1 MCLGIASDK
10 AGPGE
15 NWLSSQN
22 RNFENRM
29 GQGSIAW
36 LASAPTVAASSI
48 DMRITDPRPFLDE
61 LSPMEFAS
69 YLKAPGLPPEIHLS
83 EPSDAAGEAQ
93 SAAAVPAAMANGL
106 IQGHAQLFGNHVDT
120 DAMIP
125 GEFCHLTEPAA
136 IAEAAFRYAR
146 PDFRARIARGEDIC
160 IAGEGWGSGSSREH
174 AAWALKYAGVKAVI
188 AKSVAYIHK
197 RNLVN
202 EAIPFF
208 LVHDE
213 AFHAAVHDGDP
224 ISIDASSGV
233 VHLGPREFH
242 ADPVSPIALKIQSAG
257 GVVPAVQREGKAA
270 FAV

>member
-1 MCLGIASDK
+1 
-10 AGPGE
+10 
-15 NWLSSQN
+15 
-22 RNFENRM
+22 
-29 GQGSIAW
+29 
-36 LASAPTVAASSI
+36 
-48 DMRITDPRPFLDE
+48 MRITDPRPLLAE
-61 LSPMEFAS
+61 LSPAEFAS
-69 YLKAPGLPPEIHLS
+69 YLKPAGLPPEIHTS
-83 EPSDAAGEAQ
+83 EPETAAGEAQ
-93 SAAAVPAAMANGL
+93 LAAATPDASAKGV

-136 IAEAAFRYAR
+136 IAAAAFHYVR

-160 IAGEGWGSGSSREH
+160 VAGEGWGSGSSREH

-208 LVHDE
+208 LIHDE

-224 ISIDASSGV
+224 ISIDASAGV
-233 VHLGPREFH
+233 VHLGAREFH
-242 ADPVSPIALKIQSAG
+242 AEPVSPIALKIQSAG
-257 GVVPAVQREGKAA
+257 GVVPAVQKEGKQA
-270 FAV
+270 FQV

>member
-1 MCLGIASDK
+1 
-10 AGPGE
+10 
-15 NWLSSQN
+15 
-22 RNFENRM
+22 M

-48 DMRITDPRPFLDE
+48 DMRITDPRPLLAT
-61 LSPMEFAS
+61 LSPEEFAS
-69 YLKAPGLPPEIHLS
+69 YLKPVGLPPEIRTS
-83 EPSDAAGEAQ
+83 EPSAAVGETQ
-93 SAAAVPAAMANGL
+93 AAAVASTAVANGT
-106 IQGHAQLFGNHVDT
+106 IEGHAQVFGNHVDT

-136 IAEAAFRYAR
+136 IAEAAFRYVR

-160 IAGEGWGSGSSREH
+160 VAGEGWGSGSSREH
-174 AAWALKYAGVKAVI
+174 AAWALKYSGVKAVI

-224 ISIDASSGV
+224 ISIDASAGV
-233 VHLGPREFH
+233 VRLGAKEFQ
-242 ADPVSPIALKIQSAG
+242 ADAVSPIALKIQSAG
-257 GVVPAVQREGKAA
+257 GVVPAVQKEGKAA
-270 FAV
+270 FSV